1 MFRIFADLTKLGIV
15 IFVLLSGVAGYA
27 LGFSVESPF
36 VFKHFMTA
44 VGGLFFLSAGSL
56 ALNQVQEYKIDRTM
70 PRTAKRPIASGKIT
84 PAAAAIIAW
93 TFLFIGSSLLFEASE
108 LAGLFGLLTVFLYN
122 GLYTKIWK
130 PKWVFAAIPGAI
142 PGALPVTIG
151 YAAINSSVW
160 NLDSIYLFAIMFLWQ
175 MPHFWLL
182 AIRYKDDYAKADV
195 PTLPVAM
202 GMKKTLFYVG
212 LYNISYV
219 TLALGSPWF
228 VHAGW
233 GYLAVVVPLSLKLL
247 WEMKKY
253 LQSEGEQNW
262 LGFFMWINVSMLVY
276 VLVPV
281 FDKWAFLFIKS
292 S

>member
-15 IFVLLSGVAGYA
+15 IFVLLAGIAGYA
-27 LGFSVESPF
+27 LGFSVESSF
-36 VFKHFMTA
+36 DIKHFLNA
-44 VGGLFFLSAGSL
+44 IGGLFFLSAGSL

-70 PRTAKRPIASGKIT
+70 QRTSKRPIAAGKIT
-84 PAAAAIIAW
+84 PAAAGILSG
-93 TFLFIGSSLLFEASE
+93 TFLFIGTSLLFEASW
-108 LAGLFGLLTVFLYN
+108 LSGLLGIITVLLYN
-122 GLYTKIWK
+122 GLYTMIWK
-130 PKWVFAAIPGAI
+130 PKWIFAAIPGAI

-151 YAAINSSVW
+151 YAATNLQIW

-182 AIRYKDDYAKADV
+182 AIRYKDDYAKANV
-195 PTLPVAM
+195 PTLPVTL
-202 GMKKTLFYVG
+202 GMRKSIFYIGV
-212 LYNISYV
+212 YNFCYV

-228 VHAGW
+228 THSSW
-233 GYLAVVVPLSLKLL
+233 GYLALVVPLSLKLL

-253 LQSEGEQNW
+253 IQSEGEQGW
-262 LGFFMWINVSMLVY
+262 LSFFMWINVSMLVY

-281 FDKWAFLFIKS
+281 FDKWNFLFIKS